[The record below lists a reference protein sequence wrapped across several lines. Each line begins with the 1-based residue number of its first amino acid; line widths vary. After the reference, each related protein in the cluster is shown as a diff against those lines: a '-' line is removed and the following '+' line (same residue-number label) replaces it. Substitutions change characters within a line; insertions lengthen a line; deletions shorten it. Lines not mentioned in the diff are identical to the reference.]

1 MNKQIYANIALLTVA
16 VIWGLTFTAQRVG
29 MEFLGPYTFNAVRAI
44 LGSIS
49 LIPVIILFKLM
60 KKKKKASYSPQKTKI
75 RRIRLIQGGLA
86 CGIVLF
92 LGMTLQQI
100 GIIYTSAGK
109 AGFITA
115 LYIVIVP
122 ILSFFYKHKITVNVW
137 ISVILAA
144 FGLYLLCC
152 KTDFT
157 VAPADLIL
165 IISALMFAL
174 HIMVI
179 NHYSPKVN
187 PIKLSCAQFFVAG
200 TLSIVPML
208 LFEQPTLHNVWLAKD
223 AIIYSGFFA
232 CGLAYTL
239 QIAGQRNTSPVVASL
254 ILSLESVFAVVGGF
268 LILHEVLSIR
278 ELAGCGFMITATI
291 LSQLNFPANKKA
303 ALNPA
308 DTESKQG

>member
-29 MEFLGPYTFNAVRAI
+29 MEFLGPFTFNAVRAI

-49 LIPVIILFKLM
+49 LVPVIILFKLM
-60 KKKKKASYSPQKTKI
+60 QKKKRKQYSPEKI
-75 RRIRLIQGGLA
+75 KVRRLRLLQGGLA
-86 CGIVLF
+86 CGLVLF

-100 GIIYTSAGK
+100 GLIYTSAGK

-122 ILSFFYKHKITVNVW
+122 ILSFFYKHKITANVW
-137 ISVILAA
+137 VSVFLAA
-144 FGLYLLCC
+144 VGLYLLCC
-152 KTDFT
+152 KTNMS

-165 IISALMFAL
+165 IISALMFAV

-200 TLSIVPML
+200 ILSIVPMFI
-208 LFEQPTLHNVWLAKD
+208 FETPDIHNIWLAKD

-232 CGLAYTL
+232 CGVAYTL
-239 QIAGQRNTSPVVASL
+239 QIAGQKNTSPVVASL
-254 ILSLESVFAVVGGF
+254 ILSLESVFAVIGGF
-268 LILHEVLSIR
+268 LILHEVLSLR
-278 ELAGCGFMITATI
+278 ELIGCGFMITATI
-291 LSQLNFPANKKA
+291 LSQLNIPALKEL
-303 ALNPA
+303 LNSA
-308 DTESKQG
+308 DTKSK

>member
-49 LIPVIILFKLM
+49 LLPVILLFKLM
-60 KKKKKASYSPQKTKI
+60 QKNKQRKYTHEKLRT
-75 RRIRLIQGGLA
+75 RRIRLIQGGIA

-100 GIIYTSAGK
+100 SLIYTSAGK

-122 ILSFFYKHKITVNVW
+122 ILSIFYKHKITTNVW
-137 ISVILAA
+137 ISVTLAVI
-144 FGLYLLCC
+144 GLYLLCC
-152 KTDFT
+152 KTGFSI
-157 VAPADLIL
+157 APADLLL
-165 IISALMFAL
+165 IISALMFAI

-179 NHYSPKVN
+179 NYFSPKVN
-187 PIKLSCAQFFVAG
+187 PIKLSCIQFFIAG
-200 TLSIVPML
+200 ILSIIPML
-208 LFEQPTLHNVWLAKD
+208 IYETPTIHNIIQAKD

-232 CGLAYTL
+232 CGVAYTL

-254 ILSLESVFAVVGGF
+254 ILSLESVFAVIGGF
-268 LILHEVLSIR
+268 LILHEVLTAR
-278 ELAGCGFMITATI
+278 EPAGCGFMITATI
-291 LSQLNFPANKKA
+291 LSQLNLPSKT
-303 ALNPA
+303 ALNST
-308 DTESKQG
+308 DTNSKQ